1 MAIQYQKGHGIY
13 IGLQIDHDLT
23 VILLKIILAYIK
35 GNCSMSE
42 AENSYSALFSFG
54 ETYIGTASCFECLTL
69 KYRQFKETPERFKI
83 INED

>member
-1 MAIQYQKGHGIY
+1 MAIQNQKGHGIY
-13 IGLQIDHDLT
+13 IGLQIYYDLT
-23 VILLKIILAYIK
+23 VILLKIILACIK

-42 AENSYSALFSFG
+42 AEDSYSALFSFG
-54 ETYIGTASCFECLTL
+54 ETYISTASCFECLTL